1 MLCNILKKGETYMS
15 LPEFPKLDD
24 LTFEQSI
31 NSILTSIAMEEA
43 ALSHILNAEGEKI
56 QYVLA
61 NCADVDD
68 VIKTNESVKSLVD
81 SISDLQLTLKSK
93 MRLALS
99 HLPKDKKQH
108 DDCKHKSH
116 DCNIRCCK

>member
-1 MLCNILKKGETYMS
+1 MS
-15 LPEFPKLDD
+15 MPQFPKLD
-24 LTFEQSI
+24 LTIEQSI

-61 NCADVDD
+61 HCADFNE
-68 VIKTNESVKSLVD
+68 VIKTNESVKALVD

-99 HLPKDKKQH
+99 YLPKDKTGR
-108 DDCKHKSH
+108 CKHCK
-116 DCNIRCCK
+116 DC

>member
-1 MLCNILKKGETYMS
+1 MS
-15 LPEFPKLDD
+15 MPEFPNLDC
-24 LTFEQSI
+24 LTFEQAL

-56 QYVLA
+56 QHVLA
-61 NCADVDD
+61 KCADVDE
-68 VIKTNESVKSLVD
+68 VIRTNDSVKVLVD

-99 HLPKDKKQH
+99 YLPKKESSNASHK
-108 DDCKHKSH
+108 CNVKH
-116 DCNIRCCK
+116 CY

>member
-1 MLCNILKKGETYMS
+1 M
-15 LPEFPKLDD
+15 PEFPKLDC
-24 LTFEQSI
+24 LTLPQSI
-31 NSILTSIAMEEA
+31 NSIQTSIAMEEA

-61 NCADVDD
+61 KCADVEA
-68 VIKTNESVKSLVD
+68 VIKTNESVKALVD

-99 HLPKDKKQH
+99 YLPKNKTSPDKQR
-108 DDCKHKSH
+108 DCKSQC
-116 DCNIRCCK
+116 CNAFLRCK

>member
-1 MLCNILKKGETYMS
+1 MS
-15 LPEFPKLDD
+15 MPEFPNLDC
-24 LTFEQSI
+24 LTLEQAI

-61 NCADVDD
+61 KCADINEV
-68 VIKTNESVKSLVD
+68 VKTNDSVKALID

-93 MRLALS
+93 MRLALNY
-99 HLPKDKKQH
+99 LPKKENPDKDYKCNTKRC
-108 DDCKHKSH
+108 DC
-116 DCNIRCCK
+116 C

>member
-1 MLCNILKKGETYMS
+1 MS

-61 NCADVDD
+61 NCADIDD
-68 VIKTNESVKSLVD
+68 VIKTNESVKALID

-99 HLPKDKKQH
+99 HLSKDIRHPRKQ
-108 DDCKHKSH
+108 KSLG
-116 DCNIRCCK
+116 CNQKCCACC

>member
-1 MLCNILKKGETYMS
+1 MS
-15 LPEFPKLDD
+15 MPEFPNLDC

-61 NCADVDD
+61 KCANVDE
-68 VIKTNESVKSLVD
+68 VIRTNDSVKALVD
-81 SISDLQLTLKSK
+81 SISDLQQTLKSK

-99 HLPKDKKQH
+99 YLPKKENSDEN
-108 DDCKHKSH
+108 HK
-116 DCNIRCCK
+116 CNTKPCTCC

>member
-1 MLCNILKKGETYMS
+1 MS

-61 NCADVDD
+61 NCANIED
-68 VIKTNESVKSLVD
+68 VIKTNESVKQLVD
-81 SISDLQLTLKSK
+81 SICDLQLTLKSK

-99 HLPKDKKQH
+99 HLPKPPNHNQKHQCPCCYKLDK
-108 DDCKHKSH
+108 CAT
-116 DCNIRCCK
+116 NL

>member
-1 MLCNILKKGETYMS
+1 MS
-15 LPEFPKLDD
+15 MPEFPNLDC
-24 LTFEQSI
+24 LTFEQAI

-61 NCADVDD
+61 NCACIDD
-68 VIKTNESVKSLVD
+68 VIRTNESVKDLVD

-99 HLPKDKKQH
+99 HLPKKENSEN
-108 DDCKHKSH
+108 CT
-116 DCNIRCCK
+116 CC

>member
-1 MLCNILKKGETYMS
+1 MS
-15 LPEFPKLDD
+15 VPEFPKLDC

-31 NSILTSIAMEEA
+31 NSVLASIAMEEA

-56 QYVLA
+56 QYLLSR
-61 NCADVDD
+61 CADTNQ
-68 VIKTNESVKSLVD
+68 VIKANESVKSLID

-99 HLPKDKKQH
+99 YLPEKTH
-108 DDCKHKSH
+108 DCK
-116 DCNIRCCK
+116 IERCKRC